1 MAKKKPPEE
10 AIDLLLEIFQEY
22 PGSQVVGYLKDGAC
36 LQATVDGQPFGL
48 EKTDGVL
55 MISEGAPEFPDI
67 TVNLNLEA
75 CQYLAGCKELEDVVA
90 RTREC
95 IHGTHGNCTMAYSID
110 ASPPR
115 MLLKGYL
122 DFARKMGL
130 L

>member
-1 MAKKKPPEE
+1 MAKKKAVVET
-10 AIDLLLEIFQEY
+10 IDILVEMFQEY
-22 PGSQVVGYLKDGAC
+22 PGSVVVERLRDGAC
-36 LQATVDGQPFGL
+36 LKATVDGHEFSL

-55 MISEGAPEFPDI
+55 MISEGAPVSPDI
-67 TVNLNLEA
+67 SVEMNREA
-75 CQYLAGCKELEDVVA
+75 CEYLAGSENPEDVIT

-95 IHGTHGNCTMAYSID
+95 IDGKHDDCTMSYSID

>member
-1 MAKKKPPEE
+1 MAKKKSPEE
-10 AIDLLLEIFQEY
+10 LQGLLVEIFQEY

-36 LQATVDGQPFGL
+36 LQATVDGQCFSL

-55 MISEGAPEFPDI
+55 MISEGAPEYPDI
-67 TVNLNLEA
+67 SVDLNLEA
-75 CQYLAGCKELEDVVA
+75 CRYLAGCEELDDVVT

-95 IHGTHGNCTMAYSID
+95 IHGTHGNCKMTYKID

-122 DFARKMGL
+122 EFARRMGIL
-130 L
+130 

>member
-1 MAKKKPPEE
+1 MAKKKPAVET
-10 AIDLLLEIFQEY
+10 IDLLVKMFQEY
-22 PGSQVVGYLKDGAC
+22 PGSVVVERLRDGAC
-36 LQATVDGQPFGL
+36 LEATVDGQEFGL

-55 MISEGAPEFPDI
+55 MISEGAPVSPDI
-67 TVNLNLEA
+67 SVELNREA
-75 CQYLAGCKELEDVVA
+75 CDYLAGSETPDDVIT

-95 IHGTHGNCTMAYSID
+95 INGTHDDCTMTYSID
-110 ASPPR
+110 AGPPR

>member
-1 MAKKKPPEE
+1 MAKKKSATET
-10 AIDLLLEIFQEY
+10 IDLLLEMFQEY
-22 PGSQVVGYLKDGAC
+22 PGSIVVERLKDGAC
-36 LQATVDGQPFGL
+36 LQATVGGQAFSL
-48 EKTDGVL
+48 EKSDGML
-55 MISEGAPEFPDI
+55 LISEGAPESPDI
-67 TVNLNLEA
+67 SVDLNRKA
-75 CQYLAGCKELEDVVA
+75 CEYLAGSENPDDIIT

-95 IHGTHGNCTMAYSID
+95 ISGTHDDCTMTYSID